1 MTPLKLG
8 LKIVSMGFLQ
18 KIKSSIYNPKF
29 YSKIK
34 QQSLGSTLK
43 YFFLFILVLT
53 IINIL
58 ALSYELGV
66 KVPEEIKNFINQTVN
81 SFPSDLEVDINHGQV
96 TTTAQEPF
104 FVPFPQSI
112 NEAKAQDLNNILVI
126 DTKTP
131 YSSTQFNQ
139 YKTLAW
145 LTKDALFYQNRD
157 FEQRSLDLTKVNNFK
172 VNRTVIESW
181 ISKFS
186 PWLNTIG
193 PILIIL
199 TFIGLFLG
207 FTFNLIYLLFLAV
220 LVFFLSSIFKWGL
233 NYSASF
239 KTAIYASTLAFILDL
254 ILFNTGIYTGFFG
267 FPFLFTLTALCITT
281 INLQNFDQKS

>member
-1 MTPLKLG
+1 M
-8 LKIVSMGFLQ
+8 SFLNT
-18 KIKSSIYNPKF
+18 IKSSVYDPKF

-34 QQSLGSTLK
+34 HQKLASALK
-43 YFFLFILVLT
+43 YFFLLILVLT
-53 IINIL
+53 LINVV

-66 KVPEEIKNFINQTVN
+66 RVPQEIKNFINQSVN
-81 SFPSDLEVDINHGQV
+81 YFPQDLEVNIDHGQV

-104 FVPFPQSI
+104 FVPFPKDI
-112 NEAKAQDLNNILVI
+112 PEDIEETPEQDLNNILVI

-131 YSSTQFNQ
+131 YSATQFNQ

-145 LTKDALFYQNRD
+145 LTKDSLFYQNRD
-157 FEQRSLDLTKVNNFK
+157 FEQRSIDLTDVKDFK
-172 VNRTVIESW
+172 FNRLALEGWV
-181 ISKFS
+181 SKFS
-186 PWLNTIG
+186 PVLNMAG
-193 PILIIL
+193 PILILL
-199 TFIGLFLG
+199 TFIGLFIG
-207 FTFNLIYLLFLAV
+207 FTFNLVYLLFLAV
-220 LVFFLSSIFKWGL
+220 LIFFLSAIFKWGL

-239 KTAIYASTLAFILDL
+239 KTAIYASTTAFILDL

>member
-1 MTPLKLG
+1 M
-8 LKIVSMGFLQ
+8 SFLNT
-18 KIKSSIYNPKF
+18 IKSSVYDPKF

-34 QQSLGSTLK
+34 HQKLASALK
-43 YFFLFILVLT
+43 YFFLLILVLT
-53 IINIL
+53 LINVV

-66 KVPEEIKNFINQTVN
+66 RVPQEIKNFINQSVN
-81 SFPSDLEVDINHGQV
+81 SFPQDLEVNIDHGQV

-104 FVPFPQSI
+104 FVPFPKDI
-112 NEAKAQDLNNILVI
+112 PEDIEETPEQDLNNILVI

-131 YSSTQFNQ
+131 YSATQFNQ

-145 LTKDALFYQNRD
+145 LTKDSLFYQNRD
-157 FEQRSLDLTKVNNFK
+157 FEQRSIDLTDVKDFK
-172 VNRTVIESW
+172 FNRLALEGWV
-181 ISKFS
+181 SKFS
-186 PWLNTIG
+186 PVLNMAG
-193 PILIIL
+193 PILILL
-199 TFIGLFLG
+199 TFIGLFIG
-207 FTFNLIYLLFLAV
+207 FTFNLVYLLFLAV
-220 LVFFLSSIFKWGL
+220 LIFFLSAIFKWGL

-239 KTAIYASTLAFILDL
+239 KTAIYASTTAFILDL